1 MHAYDISH
9 KAICES
15 CSNHQLCVAPNECVC
30 PTGLN
35 GTDCTIGRK
44 KFSCKMNSV
53 LTVIITKLLI
63 QTLMNARRTMVG
75 VIISAT
81 THMDHMSVVVN
92 NSMHLASMD

>member
-1 MHAYDISH
+1 
-9 KAICES
+9 
-15 CSNHQLCVAPNECVC
+15 
-30 PTGLN
+30 
-35 GTDCTIGRK
+35 
-44 KFSCKMNSV
+44 MNSV